1 MMEEAMLKGGLL
13 WFMGV
18 PLVVVIVLLVMGVI

>member
-13 WFMGV
+13 WMMGV
-18 PLVVVIVLLVMGVI
+18 PLIVVIVLLVIGVI

>member
-1 MMEEAMLKGGLL
+1 MMEDAMLKGGLL
-13 WFMGV
+13 WLMGV

>member
-1 MMEEAMLKGGLL
+1 VLKGGLL
-13 WFMGV
+13 WMMGV